1 MKKNVVLLL
10 LCMYAMVAASQ
21 TADNEAVCMT
31 WTLSEG
37 TATPA
42 VTFSPATTQA
52 FIAKTSMTVG
62 SELSVNGIATTT
74 EGLKQTYFKQS
85 KKGAASSDA
94 NAVCFQIEPQQGI
107 AFTPT
112 KVSFKAAR
120 WVTDTGNLDAVW
132 VNGDGSTKTLV
143 TGDRPNRDGTDA
155 NVSSYSYDITGTKA
169 SETTCYL
176 KVNIYGLN
184 SGKEISLGDVV
195 VEGTLYGT
203 VGQPLTYSVSVSA
216 DPAEG
221 GTAQISPVA
230 EKYESGSMV
239 SLSQTTNDGYVFT
252 GWYDAGGNIL
262 SSSSN
267 YNMKVEGNATVTAR
281 YQTVESL
288 LVADYVI
295 IPANDIT
302 AFRNAIKAANENKT
316 GKRQFIFLKNGTY
329 DYGTYHNP
337 ESGFTPYGRDTVK
350 VDNVS
355 IIGQSTDGVTVQ
367 IEPEQAS
374 VSRTAPIVIR
384 GTGTYLQDFTLKNN
398 YSYGGNDGQAAA
410 LMDKGHHTIGKNMR
424 LVSSQDTYYSNTDY
438 GQLYFETSEFHGTVD
453 YICGRGDVYFNRCDL
468 ICENRYPKQGENKG
482 VTNVAAPYTIAEN
495 FNDAGGH
502 GYIFNDCKIDCLSQT
517 WDFGRGWRGYPK
529 MAFLNTRLT
538 ESAALRLGTDQ
549 TKGKAVDYTLRVDV
563 KSIQTSSDSHY
574 MHFYEYNTMD
584 AKGNVVSPAS
594 NVLTFT
600 AYDNGTYETILKA
613 DETARFQLRN
623 VYTDWMPD
631 EECRQVRMSSVS
643 REGNSLS
650 WEVAEGDMA
659 KAFLIECD
667 GEFVDI
673 VDGTTNV
680 YDVTGKGTGKFTVR
694 AANLMG
700 GFGVALTEGTTAL
713 STVKGQDAAG
723 VVRKNYYN
731 TAGMQMSQPSV
742 GVNIEETTLSDGTVI
757 RKKITK

>member
-1 MKKNVVLLL
+1 MMQKKIILLS
-10 LCMYAMVAASQ
+10 LCMCAMTAMAQ
-21 TADNEAVCMT
+21 TADNEATSVK
-31 WTLSEG
+31 WALDEG
-37 TATPA
+37 IATPTVVFNPTA
-42 VTFSPATTQA
+42 TQA
-52 FIAKTSMTVG
+52 FVAKTSMTVG
-62 SELSVNGIATTT
+62 QELSVNGIATTT

-94 NAVCFQIEPQQGI
+94 NAVCFLIEPQHGI

-112 KVSFKAAR
+112 RVSFKAAR
-120 WVTDTGNLDAVW
+120 WVTDTGNIDAVW
-132 VNGDGSTKTLV
+132 VNGDGSTKSLLS
-143 TGDRPNRDGTDA
+143 GDRPNRDGSDA
-155 NVSSYSYDITGTKA
+155 GVSSYSFDITGTKA
-169 SETTCYL
+169 SEKACSL

-184 SGKEISLGDVV
+184 SGKEISVGDVV

-203 VGQPLTYSVSVSA
+203 VGEPLAYSVSVTA

-221 GTAQISPVA
+221 GTAQINPIA
-230 EKYESGSMV
+230 DKYESGTIV
-239 SLSQTTNDGYVFT
+239 NLLQTTNEGYVFT
-252 GWYDAGGNIL
+252 GWYDAGGNL
-262 SSSSN
+262 LATSSN
-267 YNMKVEGNATVTAR
+267 CNMKVEGNASLTAR
-281 YQTVESL
+281 YQPFEAL
-288 LVADYVI
+288 LVADYVV
-295 IPANDIT
+295 IPANDID
-302 AFRNAIKAANENKT
+302 AFRNAVKAANENKT

-337 ESGFTPYGRDTVK
+337 ESGSTPYGRDTIK

-355 IIGQSTDGVTVQ
+355 VIGQSMDGVTVQ

-453 YICGRGDVYFNRCDL
+453 YICGRGDVYFNQCDL

-482 VTNVAAPYTIAEN
+482 GTNVAAPYTIAEN
-495 FNDAGGH
+495 FEDAGGH
-502 GYIFNDCKIDCLSQT
+502 GYIFNNCKIDCLSQT

-538 ESAALRLGTDQ
+538 ESATLRLGTDQ
-549 TKGKAVDYTLRVDV
+549 TKGKAVDYTLRVDG
-563 KSIQTSSDSHY
+563 KSIQTSSDSHCLN
-574 MHFYEYNTMD
+574 FYEYNTVD
-584 AKGNVVSPAS
+584 AQGNVVSPSS

-600 AYDNGTYETILKA
+600 AYDSNTYETILKEN
-613 DETARFQLRN
+613 ETARFQLRS
-623 VYTDWMPD
+623 VYPDWTPD
-631 EECRQVRMSSVS
+631 EDCRQIHMTSVS
-643 REGNSLS
+643 REGNTLS
-650 WEVAEGDMA
+650 WVAGEMA

-673 VDGTTNV
+673 VDGTSYT
-680 YDVTGKGTGKFTVR
+680 YDTTAKGSGKFTVR

-700 GFGVALTEGTTAL
+700 GFGPALAEGATA
-713 STVKGQDAAG
+713 VNIIKGQDASD
-723 VVRKNYYN
+723 VVDKKYYN
-731 TAGMQMSQPSV
+731 AAGMLMPQPCA
-742 GVNIEETTLSDGTVI
+742 GLNIEVTTCSDGTVT
-757 RKKITK
+757 RKKIIK